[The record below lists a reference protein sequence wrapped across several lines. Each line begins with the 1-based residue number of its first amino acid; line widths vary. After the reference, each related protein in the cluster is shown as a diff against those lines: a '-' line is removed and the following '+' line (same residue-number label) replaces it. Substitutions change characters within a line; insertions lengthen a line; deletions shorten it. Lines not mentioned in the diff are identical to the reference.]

1 MANDKKTEFDELNK
15 SNNFSN
21 SDLEKFKKNRDVVV
35 KKKRNKIRVKRISMS
50 LTKNEEQEIDKAIE
64 KNDKMSIM
72 VIIVI
77 LVLCFVVGIS
87 LGWILYNIAINGKI

>member
-1 MANDKKTEFDELNK
+1 MTNDKKIESDELKK

-21 SDLEKFKKNRDVVV
+21 SSLEKFKKNNDDVV

-50 LTKNEEQEIDKAIE
+50 LTKNEEQEIDKAME

-72 VIIVI
+72 VIVVI